1 MGLKEFFHSIKDFRR
16 EQGQR
21 YKLEPVLWMIL
32 LGISS
37 GYTGYRELSVYMKS
51 NKAYFSKVFSLKH
64 GVPSHVTIRAI
75 LIGLNKS
82 EFLTA
87 FNTWAETQ
95 ELSQG
100 DWLSGDGKALNSTVT
115 NAHESEQNFCS
126 IVSLFCQRTGLVHQI
141 ADFRSKKK
149 SEGEILRQLLPS
161 LQDKGVY
168 LTLDALHCQK
178 KQLLI

>member
-16 EQGQR
+16 AQGQR
-21 YKLEPVLWMIL
+21 YKLEPVLWMIF

-51 NKAYFSKVFSLKH
+51 HKAYFTEVFSLKY
-64 GVPSHVTIRAI
+64 GVPSHVTIRTI
-75 LIGLNKS
+75 LIGLDKP

-87 FNTWAETQ
+87 FNTWAERQ
-95 ELSQG
+95 KLSPG
-100 DWLSGDGKALNSTVT
+100 DWLSGDGKSLNSTVI
-115 NAHESEQNFCS
+115 NAHESEQSFCS
-126 IVSLFCQRTGLVHQI
+126 IVSLFCQRTGLVYQI

-161 LQDKGVY
+161 LQDKGIN

-178 KQLLI
+178 KQLMR